1 MPHFDKPTHG
11 WNPPV
16 KITLPIAYEQYKA
29 RNQAVED
36 PFAACARNAIPP
48 PGVSPY
54 DDNAAQQTYASD
66 HPSLTKWSMGRNLTN
81 PKSLKLDRDEVRSD
95 WETIVGDDEG
105 DSRMTSP
112 PAPQVTL
119 KSLGII
125 PNNPESILADGNGN
139 DINEDKATCNN
150 VIDPKGKG
158 KEPAFPRPGTP
169 FDAFGFSKTP
179 EVLEPHSQVMD
190 MEASYTPSPA
200 YCGHTGFVR
209 QPVHGGL
216 GGGLSRPKASKASS
230 DESTDLF
237 KYDGEAYSTFLHR
250 STTRD
255 IAKRHPAAS
264 FEDDRLFVQKTR
276 TGEEDKM
283 HSKIPVGRGQQT
295 LYEPS
300 TDQSPE
306 PAVEEEEEE
315 EFWPRVGGND
325 AAAEADWQTVTTGPV
340 CKGLNTS
347 DLNLIKD
354 TGSSLADV
362 SDIVEEEPTPVEHRR
377 AAGTISHQRN
387 QSIHRPKGYYA
398 EDFAQATTRMNNNHA
413 SSADYRPQK
422 FLDGTARL
430 AAPRAVNPFQTPP
443 SWKST
448 GRVIE
453 LDDSPENCTCKG
465 KGKAVDTNVGITTR
479 ADAPPLNRTE
489 STETVWP
496 QVPRRDETVND
507 FDQAFCETRI
517 GDETLPSDDSA
528 NVFSRLPFSL
538 IDLKEAAKTH
548 GSQRFRG
555 TDEANNFAQR
565 ARLGPLWSGSTDAG
579 PSTEAGPSS
588 GAYRLGGSDNPPLE
602 RPSTAVFRDQITRGR
617 PTHEFDGIEDST
629 PSPSSAILGSLRSKV
644 NLGFAKKKEK
654 EKSTYSL
661 DPFKAAAALGAKC
674 LRIKA
679 PAKKKDQWP
688 TARNQTGGVL
698 TPSEAELIESARGE
712 IMDRRRSP
720 EKLEKK
726 RTFLFILI
734 MASSIVFPFIGFIAL
749 IRKFD
754 SSVAWFTYGEIKD
767 FTKEQRGM
775 LLQQLLVEIFVY
787 SIVIICVA
795 LRTSH
800 HI

>member
-1 MPHFDKPTHG
+1 MPHFDKTTHG

-54 DDNAAQQTYASD
+54 DESGTQQSYASD
-66 HPSLTKWSMGRNLTN
+66 HPSLSKWSMGRNLTHTK
-81 PKSLKLDRDEVRSD
+81 PLKLDRDEGRSD
-95 WETIVGDDEG
+95 WETIVDDEG
-105 DSRMTSP
+105 DSRLTCP

-119 KSLGII
+119 SSLGVM
-125 PNNPESILADGNGN
+125 PKNSESILADDNGDAIDGDN
-139 DINEDKATCNN
+139 KATDNDAP
-150 VIDPKGKG
+150 DPKGKG
-158 KEPAFPRPGTP
+158 KEPAFARPGTP
-169 FDAFGFSKTP
+169 FDAFGFSKSP
-179 EVLEPHSQVMD
+179 EALEPRSQVMD

-200 YCGHTGFVR
+200 YCGHSGFVR

-255 IAKRHPAAS
+255 IAKRYPAAS
-264 FEDDRLFVQKTR
+264 VEDDRLNKVNDEVR
-276 TGEEDKM
+276 V
-283 HSKIPVGRGQQT
+283 PVDRGQNARF
-295 LYEPS
+295 EPS
-300 TDQSPE
+300 AEQSPE

-315 EFWPRVGGND
+315 ECWPRVGGND

-340 CKGLNTS
+340 CKGLDTS
-347 DLNLIKD
+347 ELNLIKD

-387 QSIHRPKGYYA
+387 QSIHRPKGFYA
-398 EDFAQATTRMNNNHA
+398 DGFALAGTRTNNNHA
-413 SSADYRPQK
+413 SGVDHGPK
-422 FLDGTARL
+422 KVFGETARV
-430 AAPRAVNPFQTPP
+430 AAPRVANPFQTPP

-453 LDDSPENCTCKG
+453 LDDSPEQCTC
-465 KGKAVDTNVGITTR
+465 KGKAVDTNVGIKTR
-479 ADAPPLNRTE
+479 ADAPPLTRTE

-517 GDETLPSDDSA
+517 GDTTLPSDDSA

-548 GSQRFRG
+548 GSQRYRN
-555 TDEANNFAQR
+555 TDEANTFAQR
-565 ARLGPLWSGSTDAG
+565 ARLGPLWSGQ
-579 PSTEAGPSS
+579 STEAGPSS
-588 GAYRLGGSDNPPLE
+588 GAYRFGGSDNPPLE

-617 PTHEFDGIEDST
+617 PTHGFDGIEEST

-644 NLGFAKKKEK
+644 NLGSAKKKDK

-726 RTFLFILI
+726 RTLVFILI

-754 SSVAWFTYGEIKD
+754 STVAWFTYGEIKD

-787 SIVIICVA
+787 SIVIIFVA
-795 LRTSH
+795 LHTSH

>member
-1 MPHFDKPTHG
+1 MPQFDKTTHG

-16 KITLPIAYEQYKA
+16 KITLPIAYEQYQA

-54 DDNAAQQTYASD
+54 DDNGTQQSYASD
-66 HPSLTKWSMGRNLTN
+66 RPSLSKWSMGRNLTH
-81 PKSLKLDRDEVRSD
+81 PKLLKLDRDEGRSD

-105 DSRMTSP
+105 DSRLTCP
-112 PAPQVTL
+112 PAPPVTL
-119 KSLGII
+119 KSLGVI
-125 PNNPESILADGNGN
+125 PNNSEDILAGDIGDDTNDDN
-139 DINEDKATCNN
+139 KATDINAPDS
-150 VIDPKGKG
+150 KGKG
-158 KEPAFPRPGTP
+158 KEPAFTRPGTP
-169 FDAFGFSKTP
+169 FDAFGFSKSP
-179 EVLEPHSQVMD
+179 EALQPRSHAMD
-190 MEASYTPSPA
+190 LEASYTPSPA

-255 IAKRHPAAS
+255 VAKRLPAAS
-264 FEDDRLFVQKTR
+264 FEDDRLVKVNDEVR
-276 TGEEDKM
+276 VPVDRGENA
-283 HSKIPVGRGQQT
+283 R
-295 LYEPS
+295 YEPS
-300 TDQSPE
+300 PEQSPE

-315 EFWPRVGGND
+315 CWPRVGGND

-347 DLNLIKD
+347 ELNLIKD

-362 SDIVEEEPTPVEHRR
+362 SDIVEEEPTPIEHRR
-377 AAGTISHQRN
+377 AAGAVSHQRN
-387 QSIHRPKGYYA
+387 QSIHRPKGFYA
-398 EDFAQATTRMNNNHA
+398 DGFALAGPHTNNDYA
-413 SSADYRPQK
+413 SSAGHRPQNV
-422 FLDGTARL
+422 FGETARV
-430 AAPRAVNPFQTPP
+430 AAPRVVNPFQTPP

-448 GRVIE
+448 GRVVE
-453 LDDSPENCTCKG
+453 LDDSPEQCTC
-465 KGKAVDTNVGITTR
+465 KGKAVDTDVGIKTR
-479 ADAPPLNRTE
+479 ADAPPLTRTE

-517 GDETLPSDDSA
+517 GDTTLPSDDSA

-548 GSQRFRG
+548 GSQRYRN
-555 TDEANNFAQR
+555 TDEANTFAQR
-565 ARLGPLWSGSTDAG
+565 AKLGPLWSDQ
-579 PSTEAGPSS
+579 STEAGPSS
-588 GAYRLGGSDNPPLE
+588 GAYRFGGSDNPPLE

-617 PTHEFDGIEDST
+617 PTHGFDGIEEST

-644 NLGFAKKKEK
+644 NLGSAKKKDK
-654 EKSTYSL
+654 EKSSYSL

-726 RTFLFILI
+726 RTLVFILI
-734 MASSIVFPFIGFIAL
+734 MVSSIVFPFIGFIAL

-754 SSVAWFTYGEIKD
+754 STIAWFTYGEIKD

-787 SIVIICVA
+787 SIVIIFVA
-795 LRTSH
+795 LHTSH